1 MPEPFA
7 PALGQTAP
15 APGKRL
21 QFEGRLLQ
29 FRGHS
34 LQLPR
39 KGISSWAICSSS
51 WKKPPSPEPLSPS
64 PGKRLR
70 LPALPSPAAAPG
82 SGAEAG
88 GGAGRGG
95 NVPRSGGRRQSGGSM
110 ERSCLPPLEQEA
122 LEAWLDDHG
131 DFTRSYFVRKATR
144 EMVNAWFAE
153 RVHTIPVCKEGSKS
167 QSAAACACHQPAC
180 AETTNSGTPARKI
193 SASEFDRPLRPIF
206 VKDSVGA
213 VSFLSDSEKKEQMPL
228 PSPRIETSA
237 GDQCS
242 RLLELVKDISSHL
255 DVTALCHKIFL
266 HIHEL
271 IAADR
276 YSLFLVCEDS
286 SNEKF
291 LVSRLFD
298 VAEGSTLEEASNN
311 CIRLEWNKG
320 IVGHVAAIGQPLNI
334 KNAYEDPRFN
344 AEVDQITGYKTQSI
358 LCMPIKNHR
367 EEVVGVAQAINKK
380 SGIGGTFTEQDEKDF
395 AAYLA
400 FCGIVLHNAQLYETS
415 LLENRRNQVLL
426 DLASLIF
433 EEQQSLEV
441 ILKKIAATIISFM
454 QVQRCTIFIVDEDC
468 TDSFSS
474 VFHMEAEELEDAAEN
489 LKRDHDTNKIN
500 YMYAQYVKNTME
512 PLNIPDVC
520 KDRRFPWTND
530 NAENVNQH
538 IKSLLCTPIK
548 NGKKN
553 KVIGVCQLVNKM
565 EENSGKIK
573 AFNRN
578 DEQFLEAFVIFC
590 GLGIQNTQM
599 YEAVERAMAKQMVTL
614 EVLSYHASA
623 AEEETRELQA
633 AVVPSAQSLNLT
645 DFYFSDFELSDFE
658 TTLCT
663 IRMFTDLNLV
673 QNFQMKHEVLC
684 RWILSVKKNYRKN
697 VAYHNWRHAFN
708 TAQCMF
714 AALKS
719 GKIQSKLTD
728 LETLAL
734 LIATLSHD
742 LDHRGVNN
750 SYIQRSEHPLAQLYC
765 HSIMEHHHFD
775 QCLMILNSPG
785 NQILSSL
792 SIEEYKATLKM
803 IKQAILATDLALYI
817 KRRGEFFELLRKK
830 QFNWED
836 PTQKELFLAM
846 LMTACDLSAITK
858 PWPVQQRIAELVA
871 TEFFDQGDKER
882 KELNIEPTD
891 LMNREK
897 KNKIP
902 SMQVGFI
909 DAVCLQLY
917 EALTHVSEACYPLL
931 DGCRKNRQKW
941 QSLAEQQEKNL
952 INGESNQAKRN

>member
-1 MPEPFA
+1 MEDR
-7 PALGQTAP
+7 TM
-15 APGKRL
+15 
-21 QFEGRLLQ
+21 
-29 FRGHS
+29 
-34 LQLPR
+34 
-39 KGISSWAICSSS
+39 
-51 WKKPPSPEPLSPS
+51 
-64 PGKRLR
+64 
-70 LPALPSPAAAPG
+70 
-82 SGAEAG
+82 AG
-88 GGAGRGG
+88 G
-95 NVPRSGGRRQSGGSM
+95 
-110 ERSCLPPLEQEA
+110 CLPPQLPEEA
-122 LEAWLDDHG
+122 VEAWLDDHG
-131 DFTRSYFVRKATR
+131 DFTRSYFVKKATR
-144 EMVNAWFAE
+144 EMVNAWFSE
-153 RVHTIPVCKEGSKS
+153 RVHTIPACKEGTKHHSETCS
-167 QSAAACACHQPAC
+167 CPSPQTVR
-180 AETTNSGTPARKI
+180 AEGTTPTPPARKI
-193 SASEFDRPLRPIF
+193 SASEFDRPLRPIV
-206 VKDSVGA
+206 VKDSVGT

-228 PSPRIETSA
+228 QSQRLGTDAE
-237 GDQCS
+237 DQCS

-291 LVSRLFD
+291 LISRLFD

-320 IVGHVAAIGQPLNI
+320 IVGHVAALGQPLNI
-334 KNAYEDPRFN
+334 KDAYEDPRFN

-380 SGIGGTFTEQDEKDF
+380 SGIGGIFTEQDEKDF

-454 QVQRCTIFIVDEDC
+454 QVQKCTIFIVDEDSS
-468 TDSFSS
+468 DSFSS
-474 VFHMEAEELEDAAEN
+474 VFHMEFEELEDSSDAH
-489 LKRDHDTNKIN
+489 KRGYDTNQFN

-512 PLNIPDVC
+512 PLNIPDVRQD
-520 KDRRFPWTND
+520 KRFPWADENADSTNQ
-530 NAENVNQH
+530 NIE
-538 IKSLLCTPIK
+538 SLLCTPIK

-633 AVVPSAQSLNLT
+633 AVVPSAQSLKLT
-645 DFYFSDFELSDFE
+645 DFYFSDFELSDME
-658 TTLCT
+658 TSLCT
-663 IRMFTDLNLV
+663 VRMFIDLNLV

-684 RWILSVKKNYRKN
+684 RWILSVRKNYRKN

-719 GKIQSKLTD
+719 GRIQNKLTD
-728 LETLAL
+728 VEVLAL
-734 LIATLSHD
+734 LIAALSHD

-775 QCLMILNSPG
+775 QCLMILNTPG
-785 NQILSSL
+785 NQILSGL
-792 SIEEYKATLKM
+792 SVEEYKATLKM

-817 KRRGEFFELLRKK
+817 KRRGEFFDLLREKRLSL
-830 QFNWED
+830 ED
-836 PTQKELFLAM
+836 PYQKELFLAM

-871 TEFFDQGDKER
+871 AEFFDQGDKER
-882 KELNIEPTD
+882 KELNIEPAD

-909 DAVCLQLY
+909 DAICLQLY
-917 EALTHVSEACYPLL
+917 EALVHISEACSPLL

-941 QSLAEQQEKNL
+941 QALAEQQESNL
-952 INGESNQAKRN
+952 INGESNQPKRN

>member
-1 MPEPFA
+1 
-7 PALGQTAP
+7 
-15 APGKRL
+15 
-21 QFEGRLLQ
+21 
-29 FRGHS
+29 
-34 LQLPR
+34 
-39 KGISSWAICSSS
+39 
-51 WKKPPSPEPLSPS
+51 
-64 PGKRLR
+64 
-70 LPALPSPAAAPG
+70 
-82 SGAEAG
+82 
-88 GGAGRGG
+88 
-95 NVPRSGGRRQSGGSM
+95 
-110 ERSCLPPLEQEA
+110 
-122 LEAWLDDHG
+122 
-131 DFTRSYFVRKATR
+131 
-144 EMVNAWFAE
+144 MVNAWFSE
-153 RVHTIPVCKEGSKS
+153 RVHTIPVCKEGTKTHS
-167 QSAAACACHQPAC
+167 
-180 AETTNSGTPARKI
+180 ETCSCSTLQTTRSENTNSTPPARKI
-193 SASEFDRPLRPIF
+193 SASEFDRPLRPIV
-206 VKDSVGA
+206 VKDSIGT

-228 PSPRIETSA
+228 QSRTLRTDA
-237 GDQCS
+237 GDQCT

-298 VAEGSTLEEASNN
+298 VAEGTTLEEASNN

-320 IVGHVAAIGQPLNI
+320 IVGHVAALGQPLNI
-334 KNAYEDPRFN
+334 KDAYEDPRFN

-380 SGIGGTFTEQDEKDF
+380 SGGGGTFTEQDEKDF
-395 AAYLA
+395 SAYLA

-454 QVQRCTIFIVDEDC
+454 QVQQCTIFIVDEDC
-468 TDSFSS
+468 SDSYSS
-474 VFHMEAEELEDAAEN
+474 VFHMEFEELEDSNETH
-489 LKRDHDTNKIN
+489 KRDYDTNQIN

-512 PLNIPDVC
+512 PLNIPNIRQD
-520 KDRRFPWTND
+520 KRFPWTVSNMCL
-530 NAENVNQH
+530 H
-538 IKSLLCTPIK
+538 LKLLYSQLK
-548 NGKKN
+548 NGKWN
-553 KVIGVCQLVNKM
+553 VGVCQLANKM
-565 EENSGKIK
+565 EENSCKIK

-623 AEEETRELQA
+623 ADEEARELQVTAA
-633 AVVPSAQSLNLT
+633 AVVPSAQSLGLT
-645 DFYFSDFELSDFE
+645 DFYFSDFELSDME
-658 TTLCT
+658 TSLCT

-684 RWILSVKKNYRKN
+684 RWILSVRKNYRKN

-719 GKIQSKLTD
+719 GKIQNKLTD
-728 LETLAL
+728 TEVLSL
-734 LIATLSHD
+734 LIAALSHD
-742 LDHRGVNN
+742 LDHRGLIAD
-750 SYIQRSEHPLAQLYC
+750 YIKRWL
-765 HSIMEHHHFD
+765 HFND
-775 QCLMILNSPG
+775 VCEFMGIATNLLIFPVLKG
-785 NQILSSL
+785 NQILSGL
-792 SIEEYKATLKM
+792 SVEEYKATVKM

-817 KRRGEFFELLRKK
+817 KRRGEFFDLLRKK
-830 QFNWED
+830 QFNLED
-836 PTQKELFLAM
+836 PYQKELFLAM

-871 TEFFDQGDKER
+871 AEFFDQGDKER
-882 KELNIEPTD
+882 QELNIEPT
-891 LMNREK
+891 
-897 KNKIP
+897 
-902 SMQVGFI
+902 
-909 DAVCLQLY
+909 
-917 EALTHVSEACYPLL
+917 ALTHISEACYPLL
-931 DGCRKNRQKW
+931 EGCRKNRQKW
-941 QSLAEQQEKNL
+941 QALAEQQENNL
-952 INGESNQAKRN
+952 INGESNQPKRN

>member
-1 MPEPFA
+1 
-7 PALGQTAP
+7 
-15 APGKRL
+15 
-21 QFEGRLLQ
+21 
-29 FRGHS
+29 
-34 LQLPR
+34 
-39 KGISSWAICSSS
+39 
-51 WKKPPSPEPLSPS
+51 
-64 PGKRLR
+64 
-70 LPALPSPAAAPG
+70 
-82 SGAEAG
+82 
-88 GGAGRGG
+88 
-95 NVPRSGGRRQSGGSM
+95 
-110 ERSCLPPLEQEA
+110 
-122 LEAWLDDHG
+122 
-131 DFTRSYFVRKATR
+131 
-144 EMVNAWFAE
+144 MVNAWFAE
-153 RVHTIPVCKEGSKS
+153 RVHTIPVCKEGVKGHAESCS
-167 QSAAACACHQPAC
+167 CPLQPSTR
-180 AETTNSGTPARKI
+180 AESSVPGTPTRKI
-193 SASEFDRPLRPIF
+193 SASEFDRPLRPI
-206 VKDSVGA
+206 VIKDSEGT
-213 VSFLSDSEKKEQMPL
+213 VSFLSDSDKKEQMPL
-228 PSPRIETSA
+228 TSPRFDNDE

-266 HIHEL
+266 HIHGL
-271 IAADR
+271 ISADR

-286 SNEKF
+286 SNDKF
-291 LVSRLFD
+291 LISRLFD

-320 IVGHVAAIGQPLNI
+320 IVGHVAALGEPLNI
-334 KNAYEDPRFN
+334 KDAYEDPRFN

-380 SGIGGTFTEQDEKDF
+380 SGNGGTFTEKDEKDF

-415 LLENRRNQVLL
+415 LLENKRNQVLL

-454 QVQRCTIFIVDEDC
+454 QVQKCTIFIVDEDC
-468 TDSFSS
+468 SDSFSS
-474 VFHMEAEELEDAAEN
+474 VFHMECEELEKSSDTLTRERDAN
-489 LKRDHDTNKIN
+489 RIN

-512 PLNIPDVC
+512 PLNIPDVS
-520 KDRRFPWTND
+520 KDKRFPWTNE
-530 NAENVNQH
+530 NMGNVNQQC
-538 IKSLLCTPIK
+538 IRSLLCTPIK

-565 EENSGKIK
+565 EETTGKVK
-573 AFNRN
+573 PFNRN

-623 AEEETRELQA
+623 AEEETRELQ
-633 AVVPSAQSLNLT
+633 SLA
-645 DFYFSDFELSDFE
+645 
-658 TTLCT
+658 
-663 IRMFTDLNLV
+663 
-673 QNFQMKHEVLC
+673 VLC

-714 AALKS
+714 AALKA
-719 GKIQSKLTD
+719 GKIQNRLTD

-734 LIATLSHD
+734 LIAALSHD

-785 NQILSSL
+785 NQILSGL
-792 SIEEYKATLKM
+792 SIEEYKTTLKI

-817 KRRGEFFELLRKK
+817 KRRGEFFELIRKN
-830 QFNWED
+830 QFNLED
-836 PTQKELFLAM
+836 PHQKELFLAM

-858 PWPVQQRIAELVA
+858 PWPIQQRIAELVA
-871 TEFFDQGDKER
+871 TEFFDQGDRER

-909 DAVCLQLY
+909 DAICLQLY
-917 EALTHVSEACYPLL
+917 EALTHVSEDCFPLL

-941 QSLAEQQEKNL
+941 QALAEQQEKTL
-952 INGESNQAKRN
+952 INGESSQTKRN

>member
-1 MPEPFA
+1 
-7 PALGQTAP
+7 
-15 APGKRL
+15 
-21 QFEGRLLQ
+21 
-29 FRGHS
+29 
-34 LQLPR
+34 
-39 KGISSWAICSSS
+39 
-51 WKKPPSPEPLSPS
+51 
-64 PGKRLR
+64 
-70 LPALPSPAAAPG
+70 
-82 SGAEAG
+82 
-88 GGAGRGG
+88 
-95 NVPRSGGRRQSGGSM
+95 
-110 ERSCLPPLEQEA
+110 
-122 LEAWLDDHG
+122 
-131 DFTRSYFVRKATR
+131 
-144 EMVNAWFAE
+144 MVNAWFAE
-153 RVHTIPVCKEGSKS
+153 RVHTIPACKEGVKGHPESCS
-167 QSAAACACHQPAC
+167 CPTQQTPHSEIAAH
-180 AETTNSGTPARKI
+180 GTPVRKI
-193 SASEFDRPLRPIF
+193 SASEFDRPLRPIV
-206 VKDSVGA
+206 VKDSIGT

-228 PSPRIETSA
+228 QSPRFGTDA

-266 HIHEL
+266 HIHGL

-291 LVSRLFD
+291 LISRLFD

-320 IVGHVAAIGQPLNI
+320 IVGHVAALGQPLNI
-334 KNAYEDPRFN
+334 KDAYEDPRFN

-380 SGIGGTFTEQDEKDF
+380 SGNGGTFTEKDEKDF

-454 QVQRCTIFIVDEDC
+454 QVQECTIFIVDEDC
-468 TDSFSS
+468 SESFSS
-474 VFHMEAEELEDAAEN
+474 VFHMEFAELEDSADA
-489 LKRDHDTNKIN
+489 LKRNYDTNKIN
-500 YMYAQYVKNTME
+500 YVYAQYVKNTME

-520 KDRRFPWTND
+520 QDRRFPWTNENTE
-530 NAENVNQH
+530 NANQH
-538 IKSLLCTPIK
+538 IRSLLCTPIK

-565 EENSGKIK
+565 EENSGKLK
-573 AFNRN
+573 PFNRN

-623 AEEETRELQA
+623 AEEETRELQSLAA
-633 AVVPSAQSLNLT
+633 AVVPSAQSLKLI
-645 DFYFSDFELSDFE
+645 DFSFSDFELSDLE

-684 RWILSVKKNYRKN
+684 KWILSVKKNYRKN

-719 GKIQSKLTD
+719 GKIQNKLTD
-728 LETLAL
+728 LEILAL
-734 LIATLSHD
+734 LIAALSHD

-785 NQILSSL
+785 NQILSGL
-792 SIEEYKATLKM
+792 SVEEYKTTLKM

-817 KRRGEFFELLRKK
+817 KRRGDFFELIRKK
-830 QFNWED
+830 QFNLED
-836 PTQKELFLAM
+836 PPQKELFLAM

-871 TEFFDQGDKER
+871 AEFFDQGDKER

-909 DAVCLQLY
+909 DAICLQLY
-917 EALTHVSEACYPLL
+917 EALTHVSEACLPLL

-941 QSLAEQQEKNL
+941 QALAEQQEKNL
-952 INGESNQAKRN
+952 INGESNQPKRN

>member
-1 MPEPFA
+1 MEP
-7 PALGQTAP
+7 G
-15 APGKRL
+15 G
-21 QFEGRLLQ
+21 
-29 FRGHS
+29 
-34 LQLPR
+34 
-39 KGISSWAICSSS
+39 
-51 WKKPPSPEPLSPS
+51 
-64 PGKRLR
+64 
-70 LPALPSPAAAPG
+70 PG
-82 SGAEAG
+82 S
-88 GGAGRGG
+88 
-95 NVPRSGGRRQSGGSM
+95 RRPQQQRDQDSI
-110 ERSCLPPLEQEA
+110 
-122 LEAWLDDHG
+122 EAWLDDHQ
-131 DFTRSYFVRKATR
+131 DFTFSYFVRKATR

-153 RVHTIPVCKEGSKS
+153 RIHTIPVCKESIRGHTESCSCVS
-167 QSAAACACHQPAC
+167 QQSSRAD
-180 AETTNSGTPARKI
+180 NSVPGTPTRKI
-193 SASEFDRPLRPIF
+193 SASEFDRPLRPIV
-206 VKDSVGA
+206 VKDSEGT
-213 VSFLSDSEKKEQMPL
+213 VSFLADSEKKEQMPL
-228 PSPRIETSA
+228 TSPRFDNHDG

-266 HIHEL
+266 HIHGL
-271 IAADR
+271 ISADR

-286 SNEKF
+286 SNDKF
-291 LVSRLFD
+291 LISRLFD

-320 IVGHVAAIGQPLNI
+320 IVGHVAALGEPLNI
-334 KNAYEDPRFN
+334 KDAYEDPRFN

-380 SGIGGTFTEQDEKDF
+380 SGNGGTFSEKDEKDF

-415 LLENRRNQVLL
+415 LLENKRNQVLL

-454 QVQRCTIFIVDEDC
+454 QVQKCTIFIVDEDC
-468 TDSFSS
+468 SDSFSS
-474 VFHMEAEELEDAAEN
+474 VFHMEYEELE
-489 LKRDHDTNKIN
+489 KSSDTLTRERGANKIN
-500 YMYAQYVKNTME
+500 YMYAQYVRNTME
-512 PLNIPDVC
+512 PLNIADVS
-520 KDRRFPWTND
+520 KDKRFPWTNENTG
-530 NAENVNQH
+530 NAGQH
-538 IKSLLCTPIK
+538 CIRSLLCTPIK

-565 EENSGKIK
+565 EENTGEVKP
-573 AFNRN
+573 FNRN

-633 AVVPSAQSLNLT
+633 LAAAVVPSAQTLKIT
-645 DFYFSDFELSDFE
+645 DFGFSDFELSDLE
-658 TTLCT
+658 TALCT
-663 IRMFTDLNLV
+663 IRMFTDLKLV

-714 AALKS
+714 AALKT
-719 GKIQSKLTD
+719 GKIQNKLTD
-728 LETLAL
+728 LEVLAL
-734 LIATLSHD
+734 LIAALSHD

-785 NQILSSL
+785 NQILSGL
-792 SIEEYKATLKM
+792 SIEEYKTTLKI
-803 IKQAILATDLALYI
+803 IKQAILATDLALFI
-817 KRRGEFFELLRKK
+817 K
-830 QFNWED
+830 
-836 PTQKELFLAM
+836 AM

-858 PWPVQQRIAELVA
+858 PWPVQRQIAELVA
-871 TEFFDQGDKER
+871 TEFFDQGDRER

-909 DAVCLQLY
+909 DAICLQLY
-917 EALTHVSEACYPLL
+917 EALTHVSEDCFPLL

-941 QSLAEQQEKNL
+941 QALAEQQEKML
-952 INGESNQAKRN
+952 INGESSQAKRN

>member
-1 MPEPFA
+1 
-7 PALGQTAP
+7 
-15 APGKRL
+15 
-21 QFEGRLLQ
+21 
-29 FRGHS
+29 
-34 LQLPR
+34 
-39 KGISSWAICSSS
+39 
-51 WKKPPSPEPLSPS
+51 
-64 PGKRLR
+64 
-70 LPALPSPAAAPG
+70 
-82 SGAEAG
+82 
-88 GGAGRGG
+88 
-95 NVPRSGGRRQSGGSM
+95 M
-110 ERSCLPPLEQEA
+110 ERAGPGFARPQQQWDQDSV
-122 LEAWLDDHG
+122 EAWLDDHW
-131 DFTRSYFVRKATR
+131 DFTFSYFVRKATR

-153 RVHTIPVCKEGSKS
+153 RVHTIPLCKEGIRGHTEFCSCPS
-167 QSAAACACHQPAC
+167 QQSPRADSSVP
-180 AETTNSGTPARKI
+180 GTPTRKI
-193 SASEFDRPLRPIF
+193 SASEFDRPLRPIV
-206 VKDSVGA
+206 VKDSEGT

-228 PSPRIETSA
+228 TPPRFDNDE

-266 HIHEL
+266 HIHGL
-271 IAADR
+271 ISADR

-286 SNEKF
+286 SNDKF
-291 LVSRLFD
+291 LISRLFD

-320 IVGHVAAIGQPLNI
+320 IVGHVAALGEPLNI
-334 KNAYEDPRFN
+334 KDAYEDPRFN
-344 AEVDQITGYKTQSI
+344 AEVDQITGYRTQSI

-380 SGIGGTFTEQDEKDF
+380 SGNGGTFTEKDEKDF

-415 LLENRRNQVLL
+415 LLENKRNQVLL

-454 QVQRCTIFIVDEDC
+454 QVQKCTIFIVDEDC
-468 TDSFSS
+468 SDSFSS
-474 VFHMEAEELEDAAEN
+474 VFHMECEELEKSSDT
-489 LKRDHDTNKIN
+489 LTRDRDTNRIN

-512 PLNIPDVC
+512 PLNIPDVS
-520 KDRRFPWTND
+520 KDKRFPWTNE
-530 NAENVNQH
+530 NTGNVNQQC
-538 IKSLLCTPIK
+538 IRSLLCTPIK

-565 EENSGKIK
+565 EETTGKVK
-573 AFNRN
+573 PFNRN

-623 AEEETRELQA
+623 AEEETRELQSLAKMEGKQRSDIPDAQTKFWRESRKNRYREETWFRFPHFSSLCPTQVKASFHQA
-633 AVVPSAQSLNLT
+633 AVVPSAQTLKIT
-645 DFYFSDFELSDFE
+645 DFSFSDFELSDVE
-658 TTLCT
+658 TALCT

-714 AALKS
+714 AALKA
-719 GKIQSKLTD
+719 GKIQRRLTD
-728 LETLAL
+728 LEILAL
-734 LIATLSHD
+734 LIAALSHD

-785 NQILSSL
+785 NQILSGL
-792 SIEEYKATLKM
+792 SIEEYKTTLKI

-817 KRRGEFFELLRKK
+817 KRRGEFFELIRKN
-830 QFNWED
+830 QFNLED
-836 PTQKELFLAM
+836 PHQKELFLAM

-871 TEFFDQGDKER
+871 TEFFDQGDRER

-909 DAVCLQLY
+909 DAICLQLY
-917 EALTHVSEACYPLL
+917 EALTHVSEDCFPLL

-941 QSLAEQQEKNL
+941 QALAEQQEKML
-952 INGESNQAKRN
+952 INGESSQSKRN

>member
-1 MPEPFA
+1 ME
-7 PALGQTAP
+7 
-15 APGKRL
+15 
-21 QFEGRLLQ
+21 
-29 FRGHS
+29 RG
-34 LQLPR
+34 
-39 KGISSWAICSSS
+39 
-51 WKKPPSPEPLSPS
+51 S
-64 PGKRLR
+64 PGAGAARLR
-70 LPALPSPAAAPG
+70 RDQDS
-82 SGAEAG
+82 
-88 GGAGRGG
+88 
-95 NVPRSGGRRQSGGSM
+95 V
-110 ERSCLPPLEQEA
+110 
-122 LEAWLDDHG
+122 EAWLDDHR
-131 DFTRSYFVRKATR
+131 DFTFSYFVKKATR

-153 RVHTIPVCKEGSKS
+153 RVHTIPVCKEGIRGHAESCSCSS
-167 QSAAACACHQPAC
+167 QQSSRADSSAP
-180 AETTNSGTPARKI
+180 GTPTRKI
-193 SASEFDRPLRPIF
+193 SASEFDRPLRPIV
-206 VKDSVGA
+206 VKDSEGT
-213 VSFLSDSEKKEQMPL
+213 VSFLADSEKKKQMPL
-228 PSPRIETSA
+228 TPPRFDNDE

-266 HIHEL
+266 HIHGL
-271 IAADR
+271 ISADR

-286 SNEKF
+286 SNDKF
-291 LVSRLFD
+291 LISRLFD

-320 IVGHVAAIGQPLNI
+320 IVGHVAALGEPLNI
-334 KNAYEDPRFN
+334 KDAYEDPRFN

-380 SGIGGTFTEQDEKDF
+380 SGNGGTFTEKDEKDF

-415 LLENRRNQVLL
+415 LLENKRNQVLL

-454 QVQRCTIFIVDEDC
+454 QVQKCTIFIVDEDC
-468 TDSFSS
+468 SDSFSS
-474 VFHMEAEELEDAAEN
+474 VFHMECEELEKLPDTLTRERDAN
-489 LKRDHDTNKIN
+489 RIN

-512 PLNIPDVC
+512 PLNIPDVS
-520 KDRRFPWTND
+520 KDKRFPWTNE
-530 NAENVNQH
+530 NTGNVNQQC
-538 IKSLLCTPIK
+538 IRSLLCTPIK

-565 EENSGKIK
+565 EENTGKVK
-573 AFNRN
+573 PFNRN

-623 AEEETRELQA
+623 AEEETKELQ
-633 AVVPSAQSLNLT
+633 SLA
-645 DFYFSDFELSDFE
+645 
-658 TTLCT
+658 
-663 IRMFTDLNLV
+663 
-673 QNFQMKHEVLC
+673 VLC

-714 AALKS
+714 AALKA
-719 GKIQSKLTD
+719 GKIQNKLTD
-728 LETLAL
+728 LEILAL
-734 LIATLSHD
+734 LIAALSHD

-785 NQILSSL
+785 NQILSGL
-792 SIEEYKATLKM
+792 SIEEYKTTLKI

-817 KRRGEFFELLRKK
+817 KRRGEFFELIRKN
-830 QFNWED
+830 QFNLED
-836 PTQKELFLAM
+836 PHQKELFLAM

-858 PWPVQQRIAELVA
+858 PWPIQQRIAELVA
-871 TEFFDQGDKER
+871 TEFFDQGDRER
-882 KELNIEPTD
+882 KELNIEPAD

-909 DAVCLQLY
+909 DAICLQLY
-917 EALTHVSEACYPLL
+917 EALTHVSEDCFPLL

-941 QSLAEQQEKNL
+941 QALAEQQEKTL
-952 INGESNQAKRN
+952 INGESSQAKRN

>member
-1 MPEPFA
+1 
-7 PALGQTAP
+7 
-15 APGKRL
+15 
-21 QFEGRLLQ
+21 
-29 FRGHS
+29 
-34 LQLPR
+34 
-39 KGISSWAICSSS
+39 
-51 WKKPPSPEPLSPS
+51 
-64 PGKRLR
+64 
-70 LPALPSPAAAPG
+70 
-82 SGAEAG
+82 
-88 GGAGRGG
+88 
-95 NVPRSGGRRQSGGSM
+95 
-110 ERSCLPPLEQEA
+110 
-122 LEAWLDDHG
+122 
-131 DFTRSYFVRKATR
+131 
-144 EMVNAWFAE
+144 MVNAWFSE
-153 RVHTIPVCKEGSKS
+153 RVHTIPVCKEGTKHHSE
-167 QSAAACACHQPAC
+167 ACACSTRT
-180 AETTNSGTPARKI
+180 ESTNSTPPTRKI
-193 SASEFDRPLRPIF
+193 SASEFDRPLRPI
-206 VKDSVGA
+206 VIKDSVGT
-213 VSFLSDSEKKEQMPL
+213 VSFLSGTEKKEQMPL
-228 PSPRIETSA
+228 QSRTLGTNA

-242 RLLELVKDISSHL
+242 RLLELVRDISSHL

-266 HIHEL
+266 HINEL

-291 LVSRLFD
+291 LISRLFD

-320 IVGHVAAIGQPLNI
+320 IVGHVAAFGQPLNI

-380 SGIGGTFTEQDEKDF
+380 SGGGGTFTEQDEKDF

-454 QVQRCTIFIVDEDC
+454 QVQKCTIFIVDEDC
-468 TDSFSS
+468 SDSFSS
-474 VFHMEAEELEDAAEN
+474 VFHMEYEEIEDSSETH
-489 LKRDHDTNKIN
+489 KRNNDSDQIN

-512 PLNIPDVC
+512 PLNIPQVC
-520 KDRRFPWTND
+520 QDKRFPWTNECSD
-530 NAENVNQH
+530 STNQH
-538 IKSLLCTPIK
+538 IESLLCTPIK

-553 KVIGVCQLVNKM
+553 KVIGVCQLANKM

-623 AEEETRELQA
+623 AEEETRELQVTAA
-633 AVVPSAQSLNLT
+633 AVVPSAQSLRLT
-645 DFYFSDFELSDFE
+645 DFYFSDFELSDME
-658 TTLCT
+658 TSLCT
-663 IRMFTDLNLV
+663 IRMFIDLNLV
-673 QNFQMKHEVLC
+673 QNFQIKHEVLC
-684 RWILSVKKNYRKN
+684 RWILSVRKNYRKN
-697 VAYHNWRHAFN
+697 VTYHNWRHAFN

-714 AALKS
+714 AALKT
-719 GKIQSKLTD
+719 GKIQNKLTD
-728 LETLAL
+728 VEVLSL
-734 LIATLSHD
+734 LIAALSHD

-775 QCLMILNSPG
+775 QCLMILNTPG
-785 NQILSSL
+785 NQILSAL
-792 SIEEYKATLKM
+792 SVEEYKATLKI

-817 KRRGEFFELLRKK
+817 KRRGEFFDLLRNN
-830 QFNWED
+830 QFNPQE
-836 PTQKELFLAM
+836 PYQKELFLAM

-871 TEFFDQGDKER
+871 AEFFDQGDKER

-909 DAVCLQLY
+909 DAICLQLY
-917 EALTHVSEACYPLL
+917 EALTYISEACYPLL
-931 DGCRKNRQKW
+931 EGCRKNRQKW
-941 QSLAEQQEKNL
+941 QALSEEQENNL
-952 INGESNQAKRN
+952 IIGESNQLKRN

>member
-1 MPEPFA
+1 KA
-7 PALGQTAP
+7 WI
-15 APGKRL
+15 
-21 QFEGRLLQ
+21 LL
-29 FRGHS
+29 FWDFLLNLLRERRG
-34 LQLPR
+34 
-39 KGISSWAICSSS
+39 
-51 WKKPPSPEPLSPS
+51 
-64 PGKRLR
+64 
-70 LPALPSPAAAPG
+70 
-82 SGAEAG
+82 
-88 GGAGRGG
+88 
-95 NVPRSGGRRQSGGSM
+95 
-110 ERSCLPPLEQEA
+110 
-122 LEAWLDDHG
+122 
-131 DFTRSYFVRKATR
+131 
-144 EMVNAWFAE
+144 EMVNAWFSE
-153 RVHTIPVCKEGSKS
+153 RVHTIPVCKEGTKTHS
-167 QSAAACACHQPAC
+167 
-180 AETTNSGTPARKI
+180 ETCSCSTLQTTRSENTNSTPPARKI
-193 SASEFDRPLRPIF
+193 SASEFDRPLRPIV
-206 VKDSVGA
+206 VKDSIGT

-228 PSPRIETSA
+228 QSRTLRTDA
-237 GDQCS
+237 GDQCT

-298 VAEGSTLEEASNN
+298 VAEGTTLEEASNN

-320 IVGHVAAIGQPLNI
+320 IVGHVAALGQPLNI
-334 KNAYEDPRFN
+334 KDAYEDPRFN

-380 SGIGGTFTEQDEKDF
+380 SGGGGTFTEQDEKDF
-395 AAYLA
+395 SAYLA

-454 QVQRCTIFIVDEDC
+454 QVQQCTIFIVDEDC
-468 TDSFSS
+468 SDSYSS
-474 VFHMEAEELEDAAEN
+474 VFHMEFEELEDSNETH
-489 LKRDHDTNKIN
+489 KRDYDTNQIN

-512 PLNIPDVC
+512 PLNIPNIRQD
-520 KDRRFPWTND
+520 KRFPWTVSNMCLHLKVCPKQLLLTTEYLSIYFKNAIFHFHFGND
-530 NAENVNQH
+530 
-538 IKSLLCTPIK
+538 P
-548 NGKKN
+548 
-553 KVIGVCQLVNKM
+553 GVCQLANKM
-565 EENSGKIK
+565 EENSCKIK

-623 AEEETRELQA
+623 ADEEARELQVTAA
-633 AVVPSAQSLNLT
+633 AVVPSAQSLGLT
-645 DFYFSDFELSDFE
+645 DFYFSDFELSDME
-658 TTLCT
+658 TSLCT

-684 RWILSVKKNYRKN
+684 RWILSVRKNYRKN

-719 GKIQSKLTD
+719 GKIQNKLTD
-728 LETLAL
+728 TEVLSL
-734 LIATLSHD
+734 LIAALSHD
-742 LDHRGVNN
+742 LDHRGLIAD
-750 SYIQRSEHPLAQLYC
+750 YIKRWL
-765 HSIMEHHHFD
+765 HFND
-775 QCLMILNSPG
+775 VCEFMGIATNLLIFPVLKG
-785 NQILSSL
+785 NQILSGL
-792 SIEEYKATLKM
+792 SVEEYKATVKM

-817 KRRGEFFELLRKK
+817 KRRGEFFDLLRKK
-830 QFNWED
+830 QFNLED
-836 PTQKELFLAM
+836 PYQKELFLAM

-858 PWPVQQRIAELVA
+858 PWPVQQRVSFYTRLPSPFLKLI
-871 TEFFDQGDKER
+871 K
-882 KELNIEPTD
+882 D

-909 DAVCLQLY
+909 DAICLQLY
-917 EALTHVSEACYPLL
+917 EALTHISEACYPLL
-931 DGCRKNRQKW
+931 EGCRKNRQKW
-941 QSLAEQQEKNL
+941 QALAEQQENNL
-952 INGESNQAKRN
+952 INGESNQPKRN

>member
-1 MPEPFA
+1 
-7 PALGQTAP
+7 
-15 APGKRL
+15 
-21 QFEGRLLQ
+21 
-29 FRGHS
+29 
-34 LQLPR
+34 
-39 KGISSWAICSSS
+39 
-51 WKKPPSPEPLSPS
+51 
-64 PGKRLR
+64 
-70 LPALPSPAAAPG
+70 
-82 SGAEAG
+82 
-88 GGAGRGG
+88 
-95 NVPRSGGRRQSGGSM
+95 
-110 ERSCLPPLEQEA
+110 
-122 LEAWLDDHG
+122 
-131 DFTRSYFVRKATR
+131 
-144 EMVNAWFAE
+144 MVNAWFAE
-153 RVHTIPVCKEGSKS
+153 RVHTIPVCKEGIRGHTESCSCPS
-167 QSAAACACHQPAC
+167 QQSPRADSSAP
-180 AETTNSGTPARKI
+180 GTPTRKI
-193 SASEFDRPLRPIF
+193 SASEFDRPLRPIV
-206 VKDSVGA
+206 VKDSEGT
-213 VSFLSDSEKKEQMPL
+213 VSFLADSEKREQMPL
-228 PSPRIETSA
+228 TPRRFDNDE

-266 HIHEL
+266 HIHGL
-271 IAADR
+271 ISADR

-286 SNEKF
+286 SNDKF
-291 LVSRLFD
+291 LISRLFD

-320 IVGHVAAIGQPLNI
+320 IVGHVAALGEPLNI
-334 KNAYEDPRFN
+334 KDAYEDPRFN
-344 AEVDQITGYKTQSI
+344 AEVDQITGYRTQSI

-367 EEVVGVAQAINKK
+367 EE
-380 SGIGGTFTEQDEKDF
+380 
-395 AAYLA
+395 
-400 FCGIVLHNAQLYETS
+400 
-415 LLENRRNQVLL
+415 VLL

-454 QVQRCTIFIVDEDC
+454 QVQKCTIFIVDEDC
-468 TDSFSS
+468 SDSFSS
-474 VFHMEAEELEDAAEN
+474 VFHMECEELEKSSDTLTRERDAN
-489 LKRDHDTNKIN
+489 RIN

-512 PLNIPDVC
+512 PLNIPDVS
-520 KDRRFPWTND
+520 KDKRFPWTNE
-530 NAENVNQH
+530 NTGNVNQQC
-538 IKSLLCTPIK
+538 IRSLLCTPIK

-565 EENSGKIK
+565 EENTGKVK
-573 AFNRN
+573 PFNRN

-623 AEEETRELQA
+623 AEEETRELQSLAA
-633 AVVPSAQSLNLT
+633 AVVPSAQTLKIT
-645 DFYFSDFELSDFE
+645 DFSFSDFELSDLE
-658 TTLCT
+658 TALCT

-714 AALKS
+714 AALKA

-728 LETLAL
+728 LEILAL
-734 LIATLSHD
+734 LIAALSHD

-785 NQILSSL
+785 NQILSGL
-792 SIEEYKATLKM
+792 SIEEYKTTLKM

-817 KRRGEFFELLRKK
+817 KRRGEFFELIRKN
-830 QFNWED
+830 QFNLED
-836 PTQKELFLAM
+836 PHQKELFLAM

-858 PWPVQQRIAELVA
+858 PWPIQQRIAELVA
-871 TEFFDQGDKER
+871 TEFFDQGDRER
-882 KELNIEPTD
+882 KELNIEPAD

-909 DAVCLQLY
+909 DAICLQLY
-917 EALTHVSEACYPLL
+917 EALTHVSEDCFPLL

-941 QSLAEQQEKNL
+941 QALAEQQEKTL
-952 INGESNQAKRN
+952 INGESGQAKRN